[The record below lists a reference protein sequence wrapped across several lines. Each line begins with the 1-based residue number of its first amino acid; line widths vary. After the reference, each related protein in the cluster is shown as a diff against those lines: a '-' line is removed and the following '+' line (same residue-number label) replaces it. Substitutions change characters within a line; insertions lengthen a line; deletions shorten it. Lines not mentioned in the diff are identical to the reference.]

1 MEKNP
6 EEIWKE
12 VWDLIPSMRKAVA
25 KGLKKDLAAF
35 VHDDKRI
42 RDERNSLGGALKFL
56 QKKWTLDLIYIIRI
70 KGKLYFN
77 DIRRAL
83 PEINSRTL
91 TTRLK
96 EFADLGIVN
105 RKIEN
110 TQPIRV
116 SYKLTDLGTGVYELV
131 IPLLF
136 FFTREKWKKDNEIDQ
151 NIDRSFIPT

>member
-12 VWDLIPSMRKAVA
+12 VWDNIPVMRKAVA
-25 KGLKKDLAAF
+25 KGLKRDLAAF

-42 RDERNSLGGALKFL
+42 RNERDSLGNALKFL

-70 KGKLYFN
+70 KGKSFFN
-77 DIRRAL
+77 DIRRAI

-105 RKIEN
+105 RKIES

-116 SYKLTDLGTGVYELV
+116 SYELTDLGTGVYELV
-131 IPLLF
+131 LPLLF
-136 FFTREKWKKDNEIDQ
+136 FYSREQWNMKNKIDKKTDE
-151 NIDRSFIPT
+151 SFSST